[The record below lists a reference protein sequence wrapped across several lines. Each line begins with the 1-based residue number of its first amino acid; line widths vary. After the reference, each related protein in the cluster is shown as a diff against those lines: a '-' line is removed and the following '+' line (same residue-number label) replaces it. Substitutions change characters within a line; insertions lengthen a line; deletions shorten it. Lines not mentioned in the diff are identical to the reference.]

1 MKADGR
7 KNVTFGA
14 GGTTVDMICEVARDA
29 AEVTIAED
37 AMAGIEAAYDCLVRH
52 AEGGQAIYGVSTG
65 LGAAVDTKVAPST
78 GPSQYR
84 IPRARAVGVGRFA
97 EPDEVRAMMAARIAR
112 FCLGYSGVSA
122 TTVGALAK
130 MLNRSVHPQVPM
142 TGSIGEADLPPLA
155 HIALVLIGEGRAI
168 LPDGGTV
175 SGAEALETAGLKRPV
190 FGIKDG
196 LSLIS
201 SNAASV
207 GLACLMLQDVRR
219 VFDAHIGATALSFEG
234 FRASLDPL
242 DPLGSR
248 LRPSPGQAHVAAAI
262 RSLVDGGDLMKPGAA
277 RRLQDPLS
285 LRCAPSVLGAA
296 WHALEEAW
304 LATELE
310 LNSSD
315 DNPSVIADEDRVLPT
330 GNFDP
335 THMVLAFDTLS
346 LALARLATMAAE
358 RTMKLMSPGFSDL
371 PRFLA
376 PAEAGSNG
384 FSALQKT
391 IAVLAAEIGH
401 LAMPMPFAVTP
412 VADRVED
419 YASLAMSVV
428 DKGAR
433 LIEKLRYLTA
443 IELIVAARAIDMRGP
458 IKLGDGARP
467 LFERVR
473 KIVPPLDV
481 DRSPSEDIYAIS
493 EMIAAGSLVK
503 PLLEVQREN
512 HSAMRQI

>member
-1 MKADGR
+1 MEADAGR
-7 KNVTFGA
+7 KSVTFEA
-14 GGTTVDMICEVARDA
+14 GGTTVEMICEVARDA
-29 AEVTIAED
+29 AEVMIAED
-37 AMAGIEAAYDCLVRH
+37 ALAGIDAAYDCLVRH

-65 LGAAVDTKVAPST
+65 LGAAVDTRVAPSS

-84 IPRARAVGVGRFA
+84 IPRARAVGVGHFV

-112 FCLGYSGVSA
+112 FCLGYSGASA
-122 TTVGALAK
+122 AAVGALRD

-142 TGSIGEADLPPLA
+142 TGSIGEADLPQLA
-155 HIALVLIGEGRAI
+155 HIALVMIGEGRAV
-168 LPDGGTV
+168 LPDGTAV
-175 SGAEALETAGLKRPV
+175 SGAEALEAAGLSRPT

-207 GLACLMLQDVRR
+207 GLACLVLQDARR

-242 DPLGSR
+242 DPLASR
-248 LRPSPGQAHVAAAI
+248 LRPSPGQARMAAAI
-262 RSLVDGGDLMKPGAA
+262 HSLVDGGDLMKPGAA

-285 LRCAPSVLGAA
+285 LRCAPSVMGAA
-296 WHALEEAW
+296 WYALEEAW
-304 LATELE
+304 LAAELE

-315 DNPSVIADEDRVLPT
+315 DNPSVIANEDRVLPT

-346 LALARLATMAAE
+346 LALARLAAMAAE
-358 RTMKLMSPGFSDL
+358 RMMKLMSPGFSDL

-376 PAEAGSNG
+376 PAEPGSNG

-391 IAVLAAEIGH
+391 IAMLAAEIGH
-401 LAMPMPFAVTP
+401 LALPMPFAVTP

-428 DKGAR
+428 DKTAR
-433 LIEKLRYLTA
+433 LVEKLRYLTA
-443 IELIVAARAIDMRGP
+443 IELIVAARAIDLRGP
-458 IKLGDGARP
+458 VALGNGAGV
-467 LFERVR
+467 LFQ
-473 KIVPPLDV
+473 KIREAVPPLDV

-493 EMIAAGSLVK
+493 DMIAAGSLVE
-503 PLLEVQREN
+503 PLLEVQHR
-512 HSAMRQI
+512 HDSAS